1 MLVISRFL
9 WLTVDFAITTDVQ
22 DVAWSPDDRML
33 ATCSIDNTIL
43 VWDIGVGGVS
53 AVMSQPL
60 RTLVGHTGWVKGVAW
75 DPVGKYLSSAG
86 EDKTVRLW
94 KVDDW
99 QEAEVISEPFEACA
113 STSHFRRLSWS
124 PDGSALCATHAFK
137 SKKNIAAVLDR
148 ATWSNDVKFVGHQG
162 VVTSAR
168 FNPKL
173 LGTEANP
180 HVYKSS
186 MYVVWLT
193 L

>member
-1 MLVISRFL
+1 M
-9 WLTVDFAITTDVQ
+9 
-22 DVAWSPDDRML
+22 AWSPDDRML

-43 VWDIGVGGVS
+43 VWDIGVAGVS

-60 RTLVGHTGWVKGVAW
+60 RTLTSHTGWVKGVAW

-124 PDGSALCATHAFK
+124 PDGSALCATHAFS

-148 ATWSNDVKFVGHQG
+148 ATWSNDVKFVGHQS

-173 LGTEANP
+173 LGREAN
-180 HVYKSS
+180 HQVSNGR
-186 MYVVWLT
+186 VCVCALLT